1 MLLLMMIEH
10 PPATPLVILAPEEL
24 AYPDAGRFGAHLTE
38 LPPEGE
44 LVIDLRNLGFLDSC
58 GLRTLLVERRRR
70 QAAGGTIAVSNAS
83 AHVRRLLQITGLH
96 DALPLV

>member
-1 MLLLMMIEH
+1 MLLLMIDH